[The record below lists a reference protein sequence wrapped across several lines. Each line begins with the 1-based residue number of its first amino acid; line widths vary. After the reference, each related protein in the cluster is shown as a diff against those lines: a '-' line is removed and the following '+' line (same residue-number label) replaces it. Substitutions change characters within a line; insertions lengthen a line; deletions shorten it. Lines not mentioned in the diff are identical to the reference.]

1 MTDLNEQVLT
11 NDTNGTHSGFKD
23 DRPTWSY
30 LHDLGEGLPLSGRLQ
45 APLHGDQVQQL
56 HLVPAGAAE
65 LQKEPLE
72 DALGLVADGS
82 TQEAQASRGLLPHL
96 PQQLTAAETGWG
108 TIWATTSR
116 RVAVP

>member
-23 DRPTWSY
+23 DRPTSSY

-96 PQQLTAAETGWG
+96 PQQLTAAEAGWG

-116 RVAVP
+116 RVVVP